1 MSIDFSQKAK
11 AKQLND
17 YFQSSGRI
25 YIVIDGTADAVDVP
39 DYLKGDPA
47 LRLAL
52 NVRMRQPIY
61 IRDEGVSS
69 VLSFS
74 GQAHDCFVPLQYI
87 WAAYEPD
94 GDLESGLIWEDAV
107 PEVVRSALIAQA
119 GLEDTSAAE
128 TLVLDDQSSES
139 DAAVVGLEA
148 VETPLAVE
156 TSQPAETTHR
166 LEMAKQVEVQTR
178 PTKVPH
184 LRVVK

>member
-39 DYLKGDPA
+39 AYLKGDPA

-107 PEVVRSALIAQA
+107 PEVVRAALLSQTNAQSATA
-119 GLEDTSAAE
+119 TE
-128 TLVLDDQSSES
+128 TVVLDDEANEIPSP
-139 DAAVVGLEA
+139 DVAAPKDNG
-148 VETPLAVE
+148 
-156 TSQPAETTHR
+156 
-166 LEMAKQVEVQTR
+166 QTR
-178 PTKVPH
+178 PSKVPH
-184 LRVVK
+184 LRIVK

>member
-1 MSIDFSQKAK
+1 
-11 AKQLND
+11 
-17 YFQSSGRI
+17 
-25 YIVIDGTADAVDVP
+25 
-39 DYLKGDPA
+39 
-47 LRLAL
+47 
-52 NVRMRQPIY
+52 MRQPIY

-107 PEVVRSALIAQA
+107 PEVVRVALLSQSNVQPA
-119 GLEDTSAAE
+119 TTTE
-128 TLVLDDQSSES
+128 TVVLDDQSSES
-139 DAAVVGLEA
+139 DVAIVGLEA
-148 VETPLAVE
+148 AETPQPVE
-156 TSQPAETTHR
+156 IIKPAETTHR

>member
-107 PEVVRSALIAQA
+107 PEVVRAALLSQSNVQPVTA
-119 GLEDTSAAE
+119 TE
-128 TLVLDDQSSES
+128 TVVLDNEANEISSP
-139 DAAVVGLEA
+139 DVA
-148 VETPLAVE
+148 
-156 TSQPAETTHR
+156 SQ
-166 LEMAKQVEVQTR
+166 KDDGQTR
-178 PTKVPH
+178 PSKVPH
-184 LRVVK
+184 LRIVK

>member
-107 PEVVRSALIAQA
+107 PEVVRAALLSQSNVQPA
-119 GLEDTSAAE
+119 TTTE
-128 TLVLDDQSSES
+128 TVVLDD
-139 DAAVVGLEA
+139 EA
-148 VETPLAVE
+148 N
-156 TSQPAETTHR
+156 
-166 LEMAKQVEVQTR
+166 QVPSPDVAPQKDDGQTR
-178 PTKVPH
+178 PSKVPH
-184 LRVVK
+184 LRIVK

>member
-1 MSIDFSQKAK
+1 MSIDFKQKAK

-25 YIVIDGTADAVDVP
+25 YIVVDGTADTVDVP
-39 DYLKGDPA
+39 EYLKGDPA

-61 IRDEGVSS
+61 IRDTGVSS

-74 GQAHDCFVPLQYI
+74 GKAHDCFIPLQCI
-87 WAAYEPD
+87 WGAYEPD

-107 PEVVRSALIAQA
+107 PEVIRSALLAQN
-119 GLEDTSAAE
+119 GSEDATASE
-128 TLVLDDQSSES
+128 TVDLGIEETVSHDISMVSKIDDI
-139 DAAVVGLEA
+139 
-148 VETPLAVE
+148 
-156 TSQPAETTHR
+156 
-166 LEMAKQVEVQTR
+166 QTR